1 MDMIKQITELWRDEK
16 KKTISA
22 IWEAYKKTLNTPYN
36 KLSEAE
42 KEIGNLFMQFVLEI
56 SVEDG
61 TIYYKT
67 PFETFVF

>member
-1 MDMIKQITELWRDEK
+1 MDIKQNAELWRDEK

-22 IWEAYKKTLNTPYN
+22 IWEAYKKTLNTPCN
-36 KLSEAE
+36 KLTEAE
-42 KEIGNLFMQFVLEI
+42 KEIGDLFMQFVLEI

-67 PFETFVF
+67 PFETFAF